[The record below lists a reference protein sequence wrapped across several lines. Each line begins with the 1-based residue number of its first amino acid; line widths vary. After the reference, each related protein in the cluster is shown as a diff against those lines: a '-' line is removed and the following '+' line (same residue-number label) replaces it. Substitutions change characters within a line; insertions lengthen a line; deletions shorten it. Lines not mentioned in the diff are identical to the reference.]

1 MGEDAVKPL
10 AVVDQRHL
18 RFRVWWCAIWLPMM
32 MAAAGDQAVVLS
44 GGPRRTI
51 AKVLDVRRTDGRLV
65 PFRVD
70 QKLTG
75 KVEVLLARRALA
87 PSGAGTILTIVA
99 PIDQTSFLQGL
110 PVMAD
115 IGLQHQF
122 EFRDVQ
128 SVSSELVSFVG
139 SPVGV
144 DRTPTECFRVV
155 FVLCSNWQDAGQPF
169 RAEILDEPSEG
180 NKMDQQRQ
188 MAESIPGAP
197 QTAGH
202 SDNSRVKSTVLH
214 KAKLPTISH
223 LVMAQEA
230 QNSMPASLVIPVFG
244 PGSKDVEWNAI
255 RKGIAAVNG
264 FVYETNHSLDRLVPE
279 ELIRASQDIVRN
291 AVVVSIPTLGREVI
305 QKRGQPDTLQYPTV
319 SITYR
324 DTRGKTV
331 RVERI
336 VR

>member
-18 RFRVWWCAIWLPMM
+18 RFRVWWCAIWLAMM
-32 MAAAGDQAVVLS
+32 VAAAGDQQVVLS
-44 GGPRRTI
+44 GGPRRAI
-51 AKVLDVRRTDGRLV
+51 ATVLDVRRTDGRLV

-70 QKLTG
+70 QAPPG
-75 KVEVLLARRALA
+75 KVEVQLVRRVLT
-87 PSGAGTILTIVA
+87 PSEAGTIQTILA
-99 PIDQTSFLQGL
+99 PIDQTSFLQTL
-110 PVMAD
+110 PFKLNT
-115 IGLQHQF
+115 GRQHEF
-122 EFRDVQ
+122 EFRDIQ
-128 SVSSELVSFVG
+128 SVLSELDPPVG
-139 SPVGV
+139 SDSTVPV
-144 DRTPTECFRVV
+144 ECFRLV
-155 FVLCSNWQDAGQPF
+155 FVASNQWQDVGQPF
-169 RAEILDEPSEG
+169 RVEILDEPSVSNRSYNQE
-180 NKMDQQRQ
+180 R

-197 QTAGH
+197 QTAGTP
-202 SDNSRVKSTVLH
+202 DYSRVKSTVLH

-244 PGSKDVEWNAI
+244 PGSKNIEWNAI

-264 FVYETNHSLDRLVPE
+264 FVYETNHPLDRLVPE

-291 AVVVSIPTLGREVI
+291 AVVVSIPTLGPEVI